1 MCVCVS
7 VCVYVCECMC
17 VCVCVCVCVK
27 GGGGLIAELVSLNVY
42 AKSDF
47 VLLDITFT
55 LLLMLGVHD
64 ATCATAYPSRV
75 GLYMG
80 DAF

>member
-1 MCVCVS
+1 MCVRVR
-7 VCVYVCECMC
+7 
-17 VCVCVCVCVK
+17 VCVCVK
-27 GGGGLIAELVSLNVY
+27 GGGFIAELVSLNVY

>member
-1 MCVCVS
+1 MCACA
-7 VCVYVCECMC
+7 C
-17 VCVCVCVCVK
+17 VCVCE
-27 GGGGLIAELVSLNVY
+27 GGGGFIAELVSLNVY